1 MIRRFNTPEILAP
14 CGSYDILVAAV
25 KAGADACYIGGSR
38 FGARAYAGNL
48 DTDSIVKAI
57 DYAHLHGVKLYLTV
71 NTLFKNTEIKE
82 LKNYLLP
89 YYEAGIDAV
98 IVQDLGAFSLIKH
111 IFPDMNIHCST
122 QMNINSVY
130 GAELMKKHGATR
142 VVTAREMTLEEIR
155 AIKENV
161 DIEVETFVHGAMCY
175 SYSGQCLLSSVAGE
189 RSGNRGRCA
198 QPCRKCYDDSY
209 ILSMK
214 DMCAILH
221 LPDIIEAGID
231 SLKIEGR
238 MKNEYYVASAV
249 NAYKEM
255 RDDYLQG
262 RYDIKKAGAMKERLA
277 NIFNRGGFSDG
288 YFYFEKPSSLQDDM
302 ISRNRPNNQG
312 VLIGKAVGVK
322 DGRIKISLCND
333 LYQGDVIEVLL
344 KDKSTIDVTVAS
356 SAVKESTVYV
366 AAPKTRQIALNKDIY
381 RTRCKKII
389 DDIEDNILSSP
400 DNYSKLHI
408 SGAYKA
414 HIGETSSLSLRIHG
428 IGFENEVTV
437 YGDEIGKAEK
447 EGTRHESV
455 IAKISQLGTT
465 DYIMDKLEAD
475 ISEGAFIPAGGV
487 KKLRRAAIS
496 ELEKAVASMYRRTF
510 VDKAYSDMSGEAGA
524 LSDKPECMRDG
535 KDKPYINVHVTTIN
549 QLSEVI
555 KYDYVAAI
563 YMDKILYDQIKDTHI
578 SDIRNKGIKI
588 YLNMPYIIES
598 RFSIDEYLPNDGID
612 GIYIR
617 NIDALAIVVKYKL
630 YEKLSCICAASMYGY
645 NNLARGFIA
654 DNCPGITF
662 ELPKELT
669 LKEMQDLN
677 VGLSEFN
684 IYGYQQVMLS
694 AQCVRRNKYGCNHDY
709 EVVSITDDKSN
720 KFLCK
725 SVCDECCNVIYN
737 GIPFSMIYKTE
748 DMYKYIN
755 PDYIGVSFTVE
766 DEKAAGD
773 IMELIGAH
781 IVHDTIKK
789 QNSDKMFTTGHC
801 FRGVE

>member
-82 LKNYLLP
+82 LKDYLFP
-89 YYEAGIDAV
+89 YYEAGVDAV
-98 IVQDLGAFSLIKH
+98 IVQDLGAFSLIKR

-122 QMNINSVY
+122 QMNINSVH

-142 VVTAREMTLEEIR
+142 VVTAREMTLEEVR

-214 DMCAILH
+214 DMCAISH

-249 NAYKEM
+249 DTYKEI

-288 YFYFEKPSSLQDDM
+288 YFYFGKPSISNDDM
-302 ISRNRPNNQG
+302 ISKKRPNNQG

-322 DGRIKISLCND
+322 DGRLKISLCND

-356 SAVKESTVYV
+356 SGAKGSAVYV

-389 DDIEDNILSSP
+389 DDIEDNILSSS

-408 SGAYKA
+408 SGVYKA
-414 HIGETSSLSLRIHG
+414 HIGEASSLSLRIHG
-428 IGFENEVTV
+428 IGFDDEVTV
-437 YGDEIGKAEK
+437 YGDEIAKAEK
-447 EGTRHESV
+447 EGTRPEAV
-455 IAKISQLGTT
+455 IAKIRQLGTT
-465 DYIMDKLEAD
+465 DYVMDKLEAD

-487 KKLRRAAIS
+487 KKLRRTAIS
-496 ELEKAVASMYRRTF
+496 ELEKAVTSMYRRTF
-510 VDKAYSDMSGEAGA
+510 VDKDYGEVSGEA
-524 LSDKPECMRDG
+524 RDLLG
-535 KDKPYINVHVTTIN
+535 EHRPYVNVHITTIN
-549 QLSEVI
+549 QLTEVI

-578 SDIRNKGIKI
+578 SDIRNKGINI
-588 YLNMPYIIES
+588 YLNMPYIIDS
-598 RFSIDEYLPNDGID
+598 KFSIDEYLPNDGID

-630 YEKLSCICAASMYGY
+630 YEKLSCVCAASLYGY
-645 NNLARGFIA
+645 NNIARGFIT
-654 DNCPGITF
+654 DNCSGISF

-669 LKEMQDLN
+669 LKEMQGLN
-677 VGLSEFN
+677 VGSSEFN

-694 AQCVRRNKYGCNHDY
+694 AQCVRRNKYGCNHGY
-709 EVVSITDDKSN
+709 EVVGITDDKSN
-720 KFLCK
+720 KFLCRA
-725 SVCDECCNVIYN
+725 VCNECCNVIYN
-737 GIPFSMIYKTE
+737 GIPFSMIDKY
-748 DMYKYIN
+748 DDIYKYIN

-766 DEKAAGD
+766 DEKATGD
-773 IMELIGAH
+773 IMELVGAN
-781 IVHDTIKK
+781 IVHDTTKK

-801 FRGVE
+801 YRGVE